1 VITDDEAQHRR
12 HDAKPACP
20 SAACA
25 QSSKDG
31 CKDLFATRGLRCTR
45 QRARIYDALAGSK
58 SHPTADEL
66 FWLTREADPELS
78 LATVYNALE
87 AFCEHGLCRRLA
99 TSVGPARYDA
109 DLSEHLHIQD
119 ETGHIHDVPPDL
131 TQRFYDAL
139 GPELFAEIEHATG
152 VRVERA
158 RIELLGAGAP
168 PATSNGSA

>member
-1 VITDDEAQHRR
+1 MRTVDEASRSHHAQ
-12 HDAKPACP
+12 PPC
-20 SAACA
+20 ACA
-25 QSSKDG
+25 EKNG
-31 CKDLFATRGLRCTR
+31 CKDLFAQRGLRCTR
-45 QRARIYDALAGSK
+45 QRARIYRALAGST

-66 FWLTREADPELS
+66 FWLARESDPELS
-78 LATVYNALE
+78 LATVYNTLE

-109 DLSEHLHIQD
+109 DLSDHLHIQD
-119 ETGHIHDVPPDL
+119 EAGHIHDVPQAL
-131 TQRFYDAL
+131 TKRFYDAL

-168 PATSNGSA
+168 QRSG